1 MTARSVFSY
10 TVSIGDRFFA
20 LPGSR
25 DRDFESKKGRGSRSR
40 LIVIA

>member
-1 MTARSVFSY
+1 MTSRRVFSY

-20 LPGSR
+20 VLRSR